1 MTDRR
6 AGSVRGFLVGSLVL
20 FLLAA
25 AAPARAQFVP
35 YFGKN
40 KVAYDSFA
48 WRVYK
53 SPHFEVY
60 YYPEF
65 EQHLG
70 RVVSYAESA
79 YQKVSGDLKHEIHF
93 PIPLILYKTHSEFE
107 ETNLFPDFVP
117 EGVLAFAEPV
127 RGRMVLPIDEPPD
140 RLQCLITHELTHV
153 FEFDL
158 IPRSL
163 VQRSIPLW
171 LDEGLA
177 DYERGSWDSLDLMT
191 IRDAA
196 VTEQVPPLSRFDEYG
211 GYSNPRVVYNLGHA
225 AFEFIEARFGKEGIR
240 QFLYTFRKNI
250 VGGGI
255 EDIYMQAFRMKP
267 EEFDEQFEKWLKERF
282 KPFRDK
288 QRPTDYGKDLSPNP
302 EKTSFTQVF
311 AFTPSPSGEVVA
323 ALTGNRSEGE
333 ADLILLS
340 TRDGSVIKNL
350 TKGYTGKYENITI
363 NDEFVAGRSIDFDP
377 KGDTVAFF
385 ARKGKRRSLY
395 QVSVLTGDIVRR
407 VPVSLDQ
414 AQAPC
419 LLPDGQHA
427 VFAALK
433 EGVGDIW
440 SIDLETGAVKN
451 LTADA
456 FADADPQVSPDG
468 KLVAYTRRISGH
480 DKIYVFPLDHP
491 EKKTQLTFG
500 AYDDN
505 SPHFSEDGNTLF
517 Y

>member
-40 KVAYDSFA
+40 KVAYDSFS

-140 RLQCLITHELTHV
+140 RLQGLITHELTHV

-177 DYERGSWDSLDLMT
+177 DYERGIWDSLDLMT

-196 VTEQVPPLSRFDEYG
+196 VTEQVPKISRFEEYG
-211 GYSNPRVVYNLGHA
+211 GSSNPRVVYNLGHA

-250 VGGGI
+250 VGGGL

-288 QRPTDYGKDLSPNP
+288 QRPTDYGKDLSPNE

-311 AFTPSPSGEVVA
+311 A
-323 ALTGNRSEGE
+323 
-333 ADLILLS
+333 
-340 TRDGSVIKNL
+340 
-350 TKGYTGKYENITI
+350 
-363 NDEFVAGRSIDFDP
+363 
-377 KGDTVAFF
+377 
-385 ARKGKRRSLY
+385 
-395 QVSVLTGDIVRR
+395 
-407 VPVSLDQ
+407 
-414 AQAPC
+414 
-419 LLPDGQHA
+419 
-427 VFAALK
+427 
-433 EGVGDIW
+433 
-440 SIDLETGAVKN
+440 
-451 LTADA
+451 
-456 FADADPQVSPDG
+456 
-468 KLVAYTRRISGH
+468 
-480 DKIYVFPLDHP
+480 
-491 EKKTQLTFG
+491 
-500 AYDDN
+500 
-505 SPHFSEDGNTLF
+505 
-517 Y
+517 